1 MASGAHTPPKS
12 AGQAPRLNS
21 GRIFDFAIDAQDH
34 TRMFDVGEPYKPRPV
49 ELLRVRWVILRTLIL
64 AALLVIAGC
73 SHSHGQLR
81 ILTYNI
87 HHGQGTDGR
96 FDLERIAEVINAQRP
111 DLVALQEVD
120 RKTTRASGV
129 DQAAELARLTGMN
142 YAYGPA
148 MEYAG
153 GEYGEAVLSRFELA
167 SIDNYILPW
176 PDGSEP
182 RALLVVKVQARG
194 IGPVTFGGTHLAHDS
209 AVDRLEQA
217 RRINEILGEQMEGAM
232 ILVGDLNATPGSAPM
247 REFDRHWM
255 DTADA
260 SGSPESTY
268 PNDQPQRRIDFVL
281 VRPRDGWRVLEAT
294 VIEGEIASD
303 HCPVLVVL
311 QWDKQ

>member
-1 MASGAHTPPKS
+1 
-12 AGQAPRLNS
+12 
-21 GRIFDFAIDAQDH
+21 
-34 TRMFDVGEPYKPRPV
+34 MFDASEPYEPRSV
-49 ELLRVRWVILRTLIL
+49 ELLRVRRAFLRTLVL
-64 AALLVIAGC
+64 VAFLVIAGC
-73 SHSHGQLR
+73 GRSQGQLR

-96 FDLERIAEVINAQRP
+96 FDLARIAGVINSQQP

-120 RKTTRASGV
+120 RRTTRASGV

-153 GEYGEAVLSRFELA
+153 GEYGEAILSRFALA

-182 RALLVVKVQARG
+182 RALLVVKVEAKG
-194 IGPVTFGGTHLAHDS
+194 LGPVTFGGTHLAHDS

-217 RRINEILGEQMEGAM
+217 KRINEILGGQRGALM
-232 ILVGDLNATPGSAPM
+232 ILAGDLNATPGSAPM
-247 REFDRHWM
+247 REFNRHWM
-255 DTADA
+255 DTAEA
-260 SGSPESTY
+260 TGSPEPTY
-268 PNDQPQRRIDFVL
+268 PNIQPQQRIDYVL
-281 VRPRDGWRVLEAT
+281 VRPMDGWCVVKAT
-294 VIEGEIASD
+294 VLKGEIASD

-311 QWDKQ
+311 QWHKQ

>member
-1 MASGAHTPPKS
+1 
-12 AGQAPRLNS
+12 
-21 GRIFDFAIDAQDH
+21 
-34 TRMFDVGEPYKPRPV
+34 MFDVSEPYEPRPV
-49 ELLRVRWVILRTLIL
+49 ELLRVRRAFLRTLVL
-64 AALLVIAGC
+64 VAFLVIAGC
-73 SHSHGQLR
+73 GHSQGQLR

-96 FDLERIAEVINAQRP
+96 FDLARIAGVINSQRP

-120 RKTTRASGV
+120 RRTTRASGV

-153 GEYGEAVLSRFELA
+153 GEYGEAILSRFALA

-182 RALLVVKVQARG
+182 RALLVVKVEAKG

-217 RRINEILGEQMEGAM
+217 KRINEILGGQRGALM
-232 ILVGDLNATPGSAPM
+232 ILAGDLNATPGSAPM

-255 DTADA
+255 DTARA
-260 SGSPESTY
+260 IGSLEPTY
-268 PNDQPQRRIDFVL
+268 PNIQPQRRIDYVL
-281 VRPRDGWRVLEAT
+281 VRPMDGWRVVKAT
-294 VIEGEIASD
+294 VLKGEIASD

-311 QWDKQ
+311 QWHRQ

>member
-1 MASGAHTPPKS
+1 
-12 AGQAPRLNS
+12 
-21 GRIFDFAIDAQDH
+21 
-34 TRMFDVGEPYKPRPV
+34 MFDVQEEYNPRPV
-49 ELLRVRWVILRTLIL
+49 ALLPARRAFLRTLIL
-64 AALLVIAGC
+64 VAILIIAGC
-73 SHSHGQLR
+73 GQSHGQLR

-87 HHGQGTDGR
+87 HHGEGTDGR
-96 FDLERIAEVINAQRP
+96 FDLARIAGVIKALRP

-120 RKTTRASGV
+120 RKTTRVSGI

-153 GEYGEAVLSRFELA
+153 GEYGEAILSRFALA

-182 RALLVVKVQARG
+182 RALLVVKVEAAG

-209 AVDRLEQA
+209 PVDRLEQA
-217 RRINEILGEQMEGAM
+217 KRINQILGGQMEAAT
-232 ILVGDLNATPGSAPM
+232 ILAGDLNATPGSAPM
-247 REFDRHWM
+247 REFGKHWM
-255 DTADA
+255 DAAEAT
-260 SGSPESTY
+260 GSPDPTY
-268 PNDQPQRRIDFVL
+268 PNIQPQRRIDYVL
-281 VRPRDGWRVLEAT
+281 VRPMDGWRILEAV

-311 QWDKQ
+311 QWQDQ

>member
-1 MASGAHTPPKS
+1 
-12 AGQAPRLNS
+12 
-21 GRIFDFAIDAQDH
+21 
-34 TRMFDVGEPYKPRPV
+34 MFDVSEPYEPRPV
-49 ELLRVRWVILRTLIL
+49 ELLRVRRSFLRTLVL
-64 AALLVIAGC
+64 VAFLVIAGC
-73 SHSHGQLR
+73 GHSQGQLR

-96 FDLERIAEVINAQRP
+96 FDLARIAGVINSQRP

-120 RKTTRASGV
+120 RRTTRASGV

-153 GEYGEAVLSRFELA
+153 GEYGEAILSRFALA

-182 RALLVVKVQARG
+182 RALLVVKVEAKG

-217 RRINEILGEQMEGAM
+217 KRINEILGGQRGALM
-232 ILVGDLNATPGSAPM
+232 ILAGDLNATPGSAPM
-247 REFDRHWM
+247 REFDQHWM
-255 DTADA
+255 DAA
-260 SGSPESTY
+260 RAIGSPEPTY
-268 PNDQPQRRIDFVL
+268 PNIQPQRRIDYVL
-281 VRPRDGWRVLEAT
+281 VRPMDGWRVVKAT
-294 VIEGEIASD
+294 VLKGEIASD

-311 QWDKQ
+311 QWHKQ

>member
-1 MASGAHTPPKS
+1 
-12 AGQAPRLNS
+12 
-21 GRIFDFAIDAQDH
+21 
-34 TRMFDVGEPYKPRPV
+34 MFDVSEPYEPRPV
-49 ELLRVRWVILRTLIL
+49 ELLRVRRAFLRTLVL
-64 AALLVIAGC
+64 VAFLVIAGC
-73 SHSHGQLR
+73 GRSQGQLR

-96 FDLERIAEVINAQRP
+96 FDLARIAGVINSQRP

-148 MEYAG
+148 MNYAG
-153 GEYGEAVLSRFELA
+153 GEYGEAILSRFALA

-182 RALLVVKVQARG
+182 RALLVVKVEAKG

-217 RRINEILGEQMEGAM
+217 KRINEILGGQRGALM
-232 ILVGDLNATPGSAPM
+232 ILAGDLNATPGSAPM

-255 DTADA
+255 DAAEAT
-260 SGSPESTY
+260 GSPEPTY
-268 PNDQPQRRIDFVL
+268 PNIQPQRRIDYVL
-281 VRPRDGWRVLEAT
+281 VRPMDGWRVVKAT
-294 VIEGEIASD
+294 VLKGEIASD

-311 QWDKQ
+311 QWHKQ

>member
-1 MASGAHTPPKS
+1 
-12 AGQAPRLNS
+12 
-21 GRIFDFAIDAQDH
+21 
-34 TRMFDVGEPYKPRPV
+34 MFVVIEPYKPRLV
-49 ELLRVRWVILRTLIL
+49 ELLHVRRAFLRTLVLVTI
-64 AALLVIAGC
+64 LVIAGC
-73 SHSHGQLR
+73 GQTHRQLR

-87 HHGQGTDGR
+87 HHGQGTDGQ
-96 FDLERIAEVINAQRP
+96 FDLARIAEVINAQRP

-153 GEYGEAVLSRFELA
+153 GEYGEAVLSRFQLT

-182 RALLVVKVQARG
+182 RALLVVKVEAAG
-194 IGPVTFGGTHLAHDS
+194 IGTVTFGGTHLAHDS

-217 RRINEILGEQMEGAM
+217 QRINEMLRGQAKM
-232 ILVGDLNATPGSAPM
+232 ILAGDLNATPGSAPM
-247 REFDRHWM
+247 RELDKQWL
-255 DTADA
+255 DA
-260 SGSPESTY
+260 AEAAGSPEPTY
-268 PNDQPQRRIDFVL
+268 PNVHPQRRIDYVL
-281 VRPRDGWRVLEAT
+281 VRPRDGWRVLEVT

>member
-1 MASGAHTPPKS
+1 
-12 AGQAPRLNS
+12 
-21 GRIFDFAIDAQDH
+21 
-34 TRMFDVGEPYKPRPV
+34 MFDVSEPCEPRPV
-49 ELLRVRWVILRTLIL
+49 ELLPARRAVLRTFVLVAI
-64 AALLVIAGC
+64 LVIAGC
-73 SHSHGQLR
+73 GHSHGQLR

-87 HHGQGTDGR
+87 HHGEGTDGR
-96 FDLERIAEVINAQRP
+96 FDLARIAGVINAQRP

-120 RKTTRASGV
+120 RRTTRASGV

-142 YAYGPA
+142 YAYGAA

-153 GEYGEAVLSRFELA
+153 GEYGEAILSRFALA
-167 SIDNYILPW
+167 SIENYILPW

-182 RALLVVKVQARG
+182 RALLVVQVEAKG

-217 RRINEILGEQMEGAM
+217 TRINEVMGGKMGVATILA
-232 ILVGDLNATPGSAPM
+232 GDLNATPGSAPM

-255 DTADA
+255 DAAPAT
-260 SGSPESTY
+260 GSAEPTY
-268 PNDQPQRRIDFVL
+268 PNIQPQRRIDYVL

-303 HCPVLVVL
+303 HCSVLVVL
-311 QWDKQ
+311 EWHNK

>member
-1 MASGAHTPPKS
+1 
-12 AGQAPRLNS
+12 
-21 GRIFDFAIDAQDH
+21 
-34 TRMFDVGEPYKPRPV
+34 MFDVSEPYEPRPV
-49 ELLRVRWVILRTLIL
+49 ELLGVRRAFLRTFVLVAI
-64 AALLVIAGC
+64 LVIAGC
-73 SHSHGQLR
+73 GHSQGQLR

-96 FDLERIAEVINAQRP
+96 FDLARIAGVINAQRP

-153 GEYGEAVLSRFELA
+153 GEYGEAILSRFALA

-182 RALLVVKVQARG
+182 RALLVVKVEAKG
-194 IGPVTFGGTHLAHDS
+194 LGPVTFGGTHLAHDS

-217 RRINEILGEQMEGAM
+217 KRINEILGGQRGALM
-232 ILVGDLNATPGSAPM
+232 ILAGDLNATPGSAPM

-255 DTADA
+255 DAAEAT
-260 SGSPESTY
+260 GSPELTY
-268 PNDQPQRRIDFVL
+268 PNIQPQRRIDYVL
-281 VRPRDGWRVLEAT
+281 VRPLDGWRVLEAV

-311 QWDKQ
+311 EWDKQ